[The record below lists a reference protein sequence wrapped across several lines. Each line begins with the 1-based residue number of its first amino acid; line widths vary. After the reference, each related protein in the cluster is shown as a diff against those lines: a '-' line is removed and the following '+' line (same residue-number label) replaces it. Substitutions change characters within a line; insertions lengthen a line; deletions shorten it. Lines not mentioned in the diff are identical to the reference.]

1 MDQVRIGII
10 GIGNMGSGHC
20 RNILEGKCPDIKL
33 AAVADIS
40 PERRAFAKENYPE
53 SVAIF
58 DDAMKMLDSGL
69 IDAVIVATPHY
80 FHPQYVMAALLGIR
94 KLRRAEG
101 DGVFL

>member
-53 SVAIF
+53 SCLLYTSIGRVSTMPTTTETIMPMTNGCISVAV
-58 DDAMKMLDSGL
+58 L
-69 IDAVIVATPHY
+69 T
-80 FHPQYVMAALLGIR
+80 
-94 KLRRAEG
+94 KLPNMYIK
-101 DGVFL
+101 